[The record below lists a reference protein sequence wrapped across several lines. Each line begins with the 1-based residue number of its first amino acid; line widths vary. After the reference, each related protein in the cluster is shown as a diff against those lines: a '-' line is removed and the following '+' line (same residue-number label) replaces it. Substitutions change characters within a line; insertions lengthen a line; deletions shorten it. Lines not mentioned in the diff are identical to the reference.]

1 MLEFPLTNG
10 SSVELLG
17 VCVCVCVCVCV
28 WRMWE
33 LHANLWAIF
42 TQYWAITAHQ
52 GSTSTVTDKI
62 RLNQQMILAKVLSR
76 YQWDVPAWWEQRR
89 NVRREKREERSCC
102 QSLQPGH
109 DRPAN
114 LHWDRNMLS
123 WDIIGLVC
131 DPQHRDEWILKC
143 YNPPTTCLIL
153 IGFWWEKDFSP
164 LHQQFRSD
172 LDLM

>member
-17 VCVCVCVCVCV
+17 VCVENMKASCQFVSNIHTILSHYC
-28 WRMWE
+28 
-33 LHANLWAIF
+33 
-42 TQYWAITAHQ
+42 TP
-52 GSTSTVTDKI
+52 TVTDKI

-89 NVRREKREERSCC
+89 NVRREKREERSSC